1 MTKVLIA
8 DRNYL
13 SRVGAELLISNLKG
27 FELLPSAVTDI
38 DDLNKKINTSCP
50 DVLILDFAS
59 FSFSSTDIKS
69 ISRKKKNL
77 RILAITEALSK
88 SEMNNALNAGVNS
101 YLLKEC
107 DREEIIEAIV
117 ATLNNERFLCGKI
130 ASVLNSEME
139 IEVTKALLKTYSCE
153 GFNVTE
159 REIEI
164 IKHIAEGLSNKQ
176 IADKL
181 CLSTHT
187 VNTHRKNIMNKL
199 DVNNTAGIVM
209 FAVKNQLLETN
220 HFLFSN

>member
-8 DRNYL
+8 DKNYL
-13 SRVGAELLISNLKG
+13 SRVGAELLISSLKG
-27 FELLPSAVTDI
+27 FELLPSVISDLEG
-38 DDLNKKINTSCP
+38 LNKKINSFSP
-50 DVLILDFAS
+50 DILILDFAS
-59 FSFSSTDIKS
+59 FNLSASDIKS
-69 ISRKKKNL
+69 VSRKKKNL
-77 RILAITEALSK
+77 KILAITDALSK
-88 SEMNNALNAGVNS
+88 TEMNSALNSGVNS

-130 ASVLNSEME
+130 ASVLTSEPE
-139 IEVTKALLKTYSCE
+139 ITETKAMLKTYSCE

-164 IKHIAEGLSNKQ
+164 IKYIAEGLSNKQ

-181 CLSTHT
+181 NLSTHT

>member
-8 DRNYL
+8 DKNYL
-13 SRVGAELLISNLKG
+13 SRVGAELLISSLKG
-27 FELLPSAVTDI
+27 YDLLPSAITDL
-38 DDLNKKINTSCP
+38 DDLNKKINLYSP
-50 DVLILDFAS
+50 DILILDFYS
-59 FSFSSTDIKS
+59 FNLSSADIKLL
-69 ISRKKKNL
+69 SRKKKNL
-77 RILAITEALSK
+77 KVLAITEALTK
-88 SEMNNALNAGVNS
+88 SEMNNALNSGVNS
-101 YLLKEC
+101 YLLKDC

-117 ATLNNERFLCGKI
+117 ATLNNERFLCGKVS
-130 ASVLNSEME
+130 SVLTSAA
-139 IEVTKALLKTYSCE
+139 EVTESKALIRTYACE

-164 IKHIAEGLSNKQ
+164 IKYIAEGLSNKQ

-181 CLSTHT
+181 NLSTHT

>member
-8 DRNYL
+8 DKNYL
-13 SRVGAELLISNLKG
+13 SRVGAELLISGLKG
-27 FELLPSAVTDI
+27 YELLPSATIDA
-38 DDLNKKINTSCP
+38 DDLNTKINSFCP
-50 DVLILDFAS
+50 DLLILDF
-59 FSFSSTDIKS
+59 FSFNLSPADIKS
-69 ISRKKKNL
+69 LSRKRKGLKV
-77 RILAITEALSK
+77 LAITEALSK
-88 SEMNNALNAGVNS
+88 TEMSTALNSGVNS

-130 ASVLNSEME
+130 TSVLTSVP
-139 IEVTKALLKTYSCE
+139 EVNESKALIRTYGCD

-164 IKHIAEGLSNKQ
+164 IKYIAEGLSNKQ

-181 CLSTHT
+181 NLSTHT

-209 FAVKNQLLETN
+209 YAVKNQLLETN

>member
-8 DRNYL
+8 DKNYL
-13 SRVGAELLISNLKG
+13 SRLGAELLISSLKG
-27 FELLPSAVTDI
+27 YELLPSVITDL
-38 DDLNKKINTSCP
+38 DDLNKKISSLCP
-50 DVLILDFAS
+50 DILILDFYS
-59 FSFSSTDIKS
+59 FNFTSADLRSL
-69 ISRKKKNL
+69 SRKKKNL
-77 RILAITEALSK
+77 KVLAITEALSK
-88 SEMNNALNAGVNS
+88 TEMNSALNSGVNS

-117 ATLNNERFLCGKI
+117 ATLNNERFLCGKVS
-130 ASVLNSEME
+130 SVLTSAVE
-139 IEVTKALLKTYSCE
+139 IAESKAMIRTYSCE

-164 IKHIAEGLSNKQ
+164 IKYIAEGLSNKQ

-181 CLSTHT
+181 SLSTHT

>member
-8 DRNYL
+8 DKNYL
-13 SRVGAELLISNLKG
+13 SRVGAELLISSLKG
-27 FELLPSAVTDI
+27 YELLPSAITDF
-38 DDLNKKINTSCP
+38 DDLCKKINTLCP
-50 DVLILDFAS
+50 DLLILDFYS
-59 FSFSSTDIKS
+59 FNLSEADIKLL
-69 ISRKKKNL
+69 SRKRKGLK
-77 RILAITEALSK
+77 ILAITEALSK
-88 SEMNNALNAGVNS
+88 SEMNNALKSGVNS

-117 ATLNNERFLCGKI
+117 ASLNNERFLCGKI
-130 ASVLNSEME
+130 ASFLTSDP
-139 IEVTKALLKTYSCE
+139 EVTESKALIRTYACT
-153 GFNVTE
+153 GLNVTD

-164 IKHIAEGLSNKQ
+164 IKYIAEGLSNKQ

-181 CLSTHT
+181 SLSTHT

-209 FAVKNQLLETN
+209 FAVKNQLMETN

>member
-1 MTKVLIA
+1 MPKVLIA
-8 DRNYL
+8 DKNYL

-27 FELLPSAVTDI
+27 FELLPSAITDL
-38 DDLNKKINTSCP
+38 DDLLKKINSSCP

-59 FSFSSTDIKS
+59 FSFSASELKS

-77 RILAITEALSK
+77 RILAITEALSR
-88 SEMNNALNAGVNS
+88 SEMNNALNSGVNS

-130 ASVLNSEME
+130 ASVLNSELE
-139 IEVTKALLKTYSCE
+139 IAETKAMLKTYSCE

-164 IKHIAEGLSNKQ
+164 IKYIAEGLSNKQ

>member
-13 SRVGAELLISNLKG
+13 SRLGTEILIRSLVG
-27 FELLPSAVTDI
+27 FELLPSVIVDF
-38 DDLNKKINTSCP
+38 DDLNRKLNDSNP
-50 DVLILDFAS
+50 DILILDFFSLNLSAS
-59 FSFSSTDIKS
+59 DIKS
-69 ISRKKKNL
+69 LSRKRKNL
-77 RILAITEALSK
+77 KILAITDALSK
-88 SEMNNALNAGVNS
+88 AEMNSALNSGINS

-107 DREEIIEAIV
+107 DREEIIEAII

-130 ASVLNSEME
+130 TSVLISEPE
-139 IEVTKALLKTYSCE
+139 IAESKALLKTYSCI
-153 GFNVTE
+153 GSNVTE
-159 REIEI
+159 RETEI
-164 IKHIAEGLSNKQ
+164 IICIAEGLSNKQ

-181 CLSTHT
+181 NLSTHT